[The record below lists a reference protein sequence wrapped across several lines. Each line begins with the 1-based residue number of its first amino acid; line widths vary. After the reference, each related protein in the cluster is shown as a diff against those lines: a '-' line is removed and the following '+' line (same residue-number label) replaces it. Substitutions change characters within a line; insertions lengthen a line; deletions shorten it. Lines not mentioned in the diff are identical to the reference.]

1 MKLITMIGSFRLS
14 VPYYFGKVL
23 TNLKAKTLVI
33 DNTDGN
39 FLFNTL
45 KHDKADDFIK
55 RNNTIV
61 LKNRLYNEEWFNK
74 FDYCIVMYGTDEAV
88 YEEAVFERTDCLIA
102 MTDYERNSTE
112 VFKSVLES
120 IYNLN
125 SSFLSTRKSDKTQR
139 QIFSIWKDKSCNKI
153 HEKDVES
160 KCRLATTKRYTLP
173 LTTQNSKAYE
183 ALTYNGTGKLSPL
196 DKTYKTCLFEI
207 TDSVTDKKHT
217 KALRKMLR

>member
-1 MKLITMIGSFRLS
+1 MKLIAMVGSFRLS
-14 VPYYFGKVL
+14 VPYYLGKVL
-23 TNLKAKTLVI
+23 TNLKEKTLVI

-39 FLFNTL
+39 YLFNTL

-74 FDYCIVMYGTDEAV
+74 FDYVIVLYGTEKTA
-88 YEEAVFERTDCLIA
+88 YEPIVFEKCDCLIA
-102 MTDYERNSTE
+102 LTDYERNSTE
-112 VFKSVLES
+112 VFKTVLGE
-120 IYNLN
+120 IYGLDA
-125 SSFLSTRKSDKTQR
+125 SFLSTKKRDKTPR

-160 KCRLATTKRYTLP
+160 KCRLATTKRYLLP
-173 LTTQNSKAYE
+173 LSIQNSKAYE
-183 ALTYNGTGKLSPL
+183 ALTYNGTGRFSPL
-196 DKTYKTCLFEI
+196 DKVYKTCLFEI
-207 TDSVTDKKHT
+207 SDALTDKKHT